1 MTTAMTETTKI
12 RLADF
17 SFRYGKNEV
26 LRQISGQFFE
36 NRLTAIVGP
45 SGSGKSTLLSVCN
58 RLWTELPE
66 AKVAGKAEIQLGGE
80 WRDLCDRR
88 APSQQLRRKVGMVFQ
103 TPNPLPMSIFR
114 NVAFPL
120 KLAGIRDREEI
131 AQRVED
137 SLHRTLL
144 WDEVKKRLDSD
155 ARLLSGGQQQR
166 LCIARSLVLEPEVL
180 LLDEPTSALDRTAAA
195 GIEELLIGLKKD
207 CTLVMVSH
215 YLEQVERLADGVFEM
230 SGGILRRLDSTY
242 SR

>member
-1 MTTAMTETTKI
+1 
-12 RLADF
+12 
-17 SFRYGKNEV
+17 
-26 LRQISGQFFE
+26 
-36 NRLTAIVGP
+36 
-45 SGSGKSTLLSVCN
+45 
-58 RLWTELPE
+58 
-66 AKVAGKAEIQLGGE
+66 
-80 WRDLCDRR
+80 
-88 APSQQLRRKVGMVFQ
+88 MVFQ